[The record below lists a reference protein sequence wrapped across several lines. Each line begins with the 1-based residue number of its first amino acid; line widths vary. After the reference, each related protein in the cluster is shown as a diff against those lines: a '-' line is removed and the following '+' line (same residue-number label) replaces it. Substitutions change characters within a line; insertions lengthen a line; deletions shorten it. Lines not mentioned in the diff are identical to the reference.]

1 MREMPDDIDQEDT
14 AEGNCSIC
22 GKSFRMPDLR
32 PVRAI
37 RPGILAL
44 MREDHAD
51 LPEDGH
57 VCRDDLAR
65 YRRLYLEDLLE
76 EERGELSELDRE
88 VIESFETGE
97 ILAQN
102 PEEEIQEKETFG
114 ERMADHVAGFGGSWT
129 FIISFMLV
137 LVGWIA
143 LNSHFIAA
151 RPFDPYPYILL
162 NLVLS
167 CIAAVQAPIIMMSQK
182 RQESKDRLRSENDYQ
197 VNLKAEL
204 EIRQLHERLDY
215 QMARQWEKLA
225 ELQRLQIEYLEARN
239 DGEDEQVRLESKSGV
254 ARVPEK

>member
-1 MREMPDDIDQEDT
+1 MREMTDDVGDEDT
-14 AEGNCSIC
+14 AEDVCGVC
-22 GKSFRMPDLR
+22 GKTFATHELR

-44 MREDHAD
+44 MHEDHAD

-102 PEEEIQEKETFG
+102 PEDEIEETETFG

-143 LNSHFIAA
+143 LNSHYLEA
-151 RPFDPYPYILL
+151 RPFDPYPFILL

-239 DGEDEQVRLESKSGV
+239 EVDDNGR
-254 ARVPEK
+254 